1 MPSDGCAQMVCVGA
15 VAGAHGVRGVVRVK
29 SFTAEPDDVCA
40 YGPVSDETGTRFWR
54 IERVGHAKGVVL
66 VRLEG
71 VSDRDAA
78 DALKGTRLY
87 VARSALPEPED
98 EEEFYHADLI
108 GLSAELADG
117 TPFGRVKAV
126 HDHGAG
132 DILEIA
138 RPHAP
143 PLDVPFTLAAV
154 PLVDVAGGRIV
165 IDLPPGLTGPVAVD
179 GEGAAGEAAE
189 EGSEDGPEEESGD
202 VGDERR
208 G

>member
-1 MPSDGCAQMVCVGA
+1 MPLEGRTHMVCVGA

-40 YGPVSDETGTRFWR
+40 YGPVSDEAGARTWR

-71 VSDRDAA
+71 ILDRDAA

-108 GLSAELADG
+108 GLSADLADG

-154 PLVDVAGGRIV
+154 PLVDVAAGRIV
-165 IDLPPGLTGPVAVD
+165 VDLPPGLTGPVAVE
-179 GEGAAGEAAE
+179 GGAASGMAE
-189 EGSEDGPEEESGD
+189 DGSEDGPEEETGD